1 MLLFALLV
9 LIWLPAWLFVR
20 HSFFLLFSVVCSFR
34 FQFSIL
40 CLSFFFCCFN
50 FDLSTCHIHTFVFFS
65 NFIFTIFLFSF
76 LLHLYPKH
84 ELLLDETRFPDTDHL
99 FLIIRLLLFSFSS
112 LVPLSLLSWSFSSHD
127 RSQHS
132 VRISKHVLS
141 PLSSI
146 TYFLGLGRKDLLPLH
161 PRRVWHNISQ
171 PTWRDSTIREIN
183 RLFVASNGNHR
194 IFSQS
199 QSLKLLFLC
208 EHSSYLYS
216 LVLIP
221 RSRPRKASEVSV
233 TQKIPVRSG
242 CWRHRQ
248 P

>member
-1 MLLFALLV
+1 MAFRA
-9 LIWLPAWLFVR
+9 PFV
-20 HSFFLLFSVVCSFR
+20 FLLFSVVCSFR

-50 FDLSTCHIHTFVFFS
+50 FKLSTCHRHTFVFFV

-76 LLHLYPKH
+76 LLHLSPNINCSSMKLVSRYRSS
-84 ELLLDETRFPDTDHL
+84 LPDHQTL
-99 FLIIRLLLFSFSS
+99 SFSS
-112 LVPLSLLSWSFSSHD
+112 LVPLSLLSCSFSSHD

-171 PTWRDSTIREIN
+171 PTWSDSAIREIN
-183 RLFVASNGNHR
+183 RLFVASNGNR
-194 IFSQS
+194 IIFSQS
-199 QSLKLLFLC
+199 ESLKLLFLC
-208 EHSSYLYS
+208 EHSSYLHS